1 MEKVTMLIKSDIKK
15 RYLDTRSN
23 RVNSSCYIREI
34 QDYLVNVPIMHSDF
48 FMENLFSIV
57 VPDKC

>member
-1 MEKVTMLIKSDIKK
+1 MLIKSDIKK